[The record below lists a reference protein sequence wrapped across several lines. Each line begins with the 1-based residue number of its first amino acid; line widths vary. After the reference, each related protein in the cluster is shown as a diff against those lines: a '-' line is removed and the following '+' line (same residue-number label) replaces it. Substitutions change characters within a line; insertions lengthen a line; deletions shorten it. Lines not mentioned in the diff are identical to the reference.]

1 MSNIR
6 TTRVPV
12 GASSLH
18 LVEAGDPDAPPFL
31 FLHGWPESSRAW
43 QPLMT
48 VAAGRIRAIAVDL
61 PGIGESAGVKT
72 DGTKAQIAEVVHQV
86 IEALELRDLTLVGHD
101 VGGMVVHSYLR
112 RYRNLT
118 RAVIMNVVIPGLGP
132 WEEVLRNPYI
142 WHFAFHSVRD
152 LPERLVAG
160 RQADY
165 FAFFYDYLTT
175 SRTAIPA
182 AAREAYSSAYASE
195 EALRAGFDWYRAFP
209 RDAEANREG
218 ARVAVPLLYVRGEK
232 EGGRIEDYVKGFTD
246 SGVEYVSS
254 RLIPGVGHFPHEEAP
269 LETWQALAEFAGIA
283 L

>member
-72 DGTKAQIAEVVHQV
+72 DGTTAQIAEVVHQV

-182 AAREAYSSAYASE
+182 AAREAYSCAYASE

>member
-72 DGTKAQIAEVVHQV
+72 DGTTAQIAEVVHQV